1 MLKSTQ
7 KIYRNKIGHKFEKKK
22 ISTKDNTNNQMVNQ
36 AVILCGGLGTRLGT
50 ITKKTPKP
58 LIKIGKKSFLDIL
71 IDRLIQK
78 KINKILLLCSYKSN
92 HFFKKYH
99 NKKINNK
106 IKISCIDEKKPLGT
120 GGALVNAIN
129 KLDDYFYLLNG
140 DTYFDGDL
148 LQLQENFDR
157 KNFDIILSTKKLLND
172 RYGCLKI
179 KSNRVLS
186 LKKSKKKAI
195 SNINLG
201 TYIIKKKTLKKYKKE
216 KLSLESDILP
226 ELASKQKLQCSF
238 FQKNFFLDI
247 GIKKDLK
254 KAKLLLPKIKYPAV
268 FLDRDGVINKD
279 LGYVSNINNFH
290 FTKGIFEII
299 RHFNRNNYHV
309 FIVTNQSGIG
319 RGYYTERKMLKLH
332 DWMQN
337 EFKKNNIRIDE
348 IFYSPY
354 YKYSKNYSSR
364 FYFNLRKPNIG
375 MFKQATK
382 RWNIDKK
389 KLLMIG
395 DKEVDFEFGRK
406 IKAKTIIVKENL
418 NMYKQVIKFL

>member
-1 MLKSTQ
+1 VLKSKK
-7 KIYRNKIGHKFEKKK
+7 KIYKNKLRNKLEKKK
-22 ISTKDNTNNQMVNQ
+22 ISSKDNTNNKMVNQ
-36 AVILCGGLGTRLGT
+36 AVILCGGLGTRLGA
-50 ITKKTPKP
+50 ITKKIPKP
-58 LIKIGKKSFLDIL
+58 LIKIGNKSFLDIL
-71 IDRLIQK
+71 IDRLVQK

-99 NKKINNK
+99 NKKINGK

-120 GGALVNAIN
+120 GGALVNALN

-148 LQLQENFDR
+148 LQLQEDFDR
-157 KNFDIILSTKKLLND
+157 KKFDIILSTKKLLND
-172 RYGCLKI
+172 RYGELKI

-186 LKKSKKKAI
+186 FQKNKKKVF

-201 TYIIKKKTLKKYKKE
+201 TYIIKKKILNKYKKQ
-216 KLSLESDILP
+216 KFSLESVILP
-226 ELASKQKLQCSF
+226 ELASKQRLQCSF

-247 GIKKDLK
+247 GVRKDLK
-254 KAKLLLPKIKYPAV
+254 KAKLLLPKIKYPTV
-268 FLDRDGVINKD
+268 FFDRDGVINRD
-279 LGYVSNINNFH
+279 LGYVSNVNNFH

-299 RHFNRNNYHV
+299 KYFNRNSYHV

-348 IFYSPY
+348 IFHSPY

-375 MFKQATK
+375 MFKLATK

-389 KLLMIG
+389 NLLMIG
-395 DKEVDFEFGRK
+395 DKKVDFEFGRK

-418 NMYKQVIKFL
+418 NIYKQVKSLL